1 MKYICAIL
9 VLIQINVSA
18 LIGIRPSADFQ
29 SLLMIGEA
37 LSSLTAV
44 LALQNRLNKLPPAAL
59 KFYTGLSAWTATLLF
74 MWGPVAQAV
83 RFLSLLFS
91 FA

>member
-1 MKYICAIL
+1 M
-9 VLIQINVSA
+9 LIQISVSV
-18 LIGIRPSADFQ
+18 LIGIRPSADFY
-29 SLLMIGEA
+29 SILMFGEA

-44 LALQNRLNKLPPAAL
+44 MALQNRLNKLPPAAL

-83 RFLSLLFS
+83 CFLSLRFS